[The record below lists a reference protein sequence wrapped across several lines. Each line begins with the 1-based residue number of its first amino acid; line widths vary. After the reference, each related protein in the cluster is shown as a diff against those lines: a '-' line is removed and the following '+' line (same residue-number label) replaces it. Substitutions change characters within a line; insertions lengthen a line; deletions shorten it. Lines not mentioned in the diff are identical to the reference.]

1 VSTRLDAMLPE
12 DGNRVR
18 FPNVVFFKEVL
29 DDGPKKKKVRVSEY
43 RFALQD
49 GLCSIGLVI

>member
-1 VSTRLDAMLPE
+1 MLPE

-29 DDGPKKKKVRVSEY
+29 DDGPKKKKKR
-43 RFALQD
+43 AGQ
-49 GLCSIGLVI
+49 

>member
-1 VSTRLDAMLPE
+1 MEASGCEQLGPTRLRAMLPE

-29 DDGPKKKKVRVSEY
+29 DDGQNLKKKVRVSE
-43 RFALQD
+43 
-49 GLCSIGLVI
+49 

>member
-1 VSTRLDAMLPE
+1 MLPE